1 MTSAGLQEGFP
12 VLYWDASA
20 VISAL
25 FRDQHSEIAWN
36 MARLNGIH
44 ILSTLAAAEVYAVIA
59 RIERES
65 VLADV
70 LIAAARETFST
81 GPWRRLH
88 MQPSWELLEE
98 YATRWPLRGA
108 DLWHLALAKTLQR
121 ELPDLRML
129 TFDQRLAVAAAGEGL
144 ALETN

>member
-1 MTSAGLQEGFP
+1 MTPDVLGDSVP

-20 VISAL
+20 VVSAL
-25 FRDQHSEIAWN
+25 FRDEHSDIAW
-36 MARLNGIH
+36 ALVRQDCVH

-59 RIERES
+59 RIEREA

-70 LIAAARETFST
+70 LIAAARETFAA
-81 GPWRRLH
+81 GPWRRLN
-88 MQPSWELLEE
+88 MQPSWELVEE

-121 ELPDLRML
+121 VLPDLRLL
-129 TFDQRLAVAAAGEGL
+129 TFDKRLAVAAAGEGL
-144 ALETN
+144 AVET